1 MKNFSI
7 MKKADFKFD
16 EINVN
21 GGEKEARMVP
31 LAVGDEL
38 NFTLSKEMF
47 VPRKETI
54 NGTQQEWTDLQT
66 DGDVA
71 VSASQLTRRNNGL
84 ILNGKTIKERL
95 ASFVDLFSEEGT
107 LKLKVTKVVERAF
120 DQPDGSKSTSRY
132 LKFEVA

>member
-1 MKNFSI
+1 
-7 MKKADFKFD
+7 MKKNEFKFED
-16 EINVN
+16 LKLA
-21 GGEKEARMVP
+21 GAEKEARMVP

-54 NGTQQEWTDLQT
+54 NGTTQNWTDIQT
-66 DGDVA
+66 DGDIA

-84 ILNGKTIKERL
+84 ALNGKTIKDRL
-95 ASFVDLFSEEGT
+95 ASFVQLFSEEGT
-107 LKLKVTKVVERAF
+107 LKLKVTKVVERSF

>member
-1 MKNFSI
+1 
-7 MKKADFKFD
+7 MKKNEFKFD
-16 EINVN
+16 DVVIN
-21 GGEKEARMVP
+21 GGDKEARMVP

-54 NGTQQEWTDLQT
+54 NGSTQEWTDVQT
-66 DGDVA
+66 DSDIA

-84 ILNGKTIKERL
+84 TLEGKTIKERL
-95 ASFVDLFSEEGT
+95 ASFVGLFTDEGT

-120 DQPDGSKSTSRY
+120 QQADGSNSTSRY

>member
-1 MKNFSI
+1 

-16 EINVN
+16 DVVVN

-84 ILNGKTIKERL
+84 TLEGKTIKERL
-95 ASFVDLFSEEGT
+95 ASFVNLFTDEGT
-107 LKLKVTKVVERAF
+107 LKLKVTKIVERAF
-120 DQPDGSKSTSRY
+120 AQADRSTSTSRY

>member
-1 MKNFSI
+1 MLSYI
-7 MKKADFKFD
+7 Q
-16 EINVN
+16 VN

-31 LAVGDEL
+31 LAPGDEL
-38 NFTLSKEMF
+38 AFTLSKEMF

-54 NGTQQEWTDLQT
+54 NGTTQEWTDLQT

-84 ILNGKTIKERL
+84 ALTGKTIKERL
-95 ASFVDLFSEEGT
+95 ASFVDLFTDEGT

-120 DQPDGSKSTSRY
+120 TQADGSTSTSRY

>member
-1 MKNFSI
+1 
-7 MKKADFKFD
+7 MKKNEFKFD
-16 EINVN
+16 DIQVN

-54 NGTQQEWTDLQT
+54 NGTTQEWTDIQT
-66 DGDVA
+66 DGDIA

-84 ILNGKTIKERL
+84 TLNGKTIKERL
-95 ASFVDLFSEEGT
+95 KSFTELFSEEGT
-107 LKLKVTKVVERAF
+107 LKLKVKKVVERDF
-120 DQPDGSKSTSRY
+120 TDPDGKKSISRY
-132 LKFEVA
+132 LKFDLA

>member
-1 MKNFSI
+1 
-7 MKKADFKFD
+7 MKKNEFKFD
-16 EINVN
+16 DIQVN

-54 NGTQQEWTDLQT
+54 NGTTQEWTDVQT

-84 ILNGKTIKERL
+84 TLNGKTIKERL

-107 LKLKVTKVVERAF
+107 LKLKVTKVVERDF
-120 DQPDGSKSTSRY
+120 TDPNGKKSISRY
-132 LKFEVA
+132 LKFDLA

>member
-1 MKNFSI
+1 
-7 MKKADFKFD
+7 MKKNEFKFD
-16 EINVN
+16 EVVIN

-54 NGTQQEWTDLQT
+54 NGSTQEWTDVQT
-66 DGDVA
+66 DGDIA

-84 ILNGKTIKERL
+84 TLEGKTIKERL
-95 ASFVDLFSEEGT
+95 ASFVNLFTDEGT

-120 DQPDGSKSTSRY
+120 AQADGSTSTSRY
-132 LKFEVA
+132 LKFEIA

>member
-1 MKNFSI
+1 
-7 MKKADFKFD
+7 MKKNEFKFD
-16 EINVN
+16 EVVINGV
-21 GGEKEARMVP
+21 EKEARMVP

-84 ILNGKTIKERL
+84 TLEGKTIKERL
-95 ASFVDLFSEEGT
+95 ASFVNLFTDEGT

-120 DQPDGSKSTSRY
+120 AQADGSTSTSRY

>member
-1 MKNFSI
+1 
-7 MKKADFKFD
+7 MKKADFKFED
-16 EINVN
+16 VVVN

-38 NFTLSKEMF
+38 NFTLNKEMF

-84 ILNGKTIKERL
+84 TLEGKTIKERL
-95 ASFVDLFSEEGT
+95 ASFVNLFTDEGT

-120 DQPDGSKSTSRY
+120 AQADGSTSTSRY

>member
-1 MKNFSI
+1 
-7 MKKADFKFD
+7 MKKADFKFED
-16 EINVN
+16 VVVN

-84 ILNGKTIKERL
+84 TLEGKTIKERL
-95 ASFVDLFSEEGT
+95 ASFVNLFTDEGT
-107 LKLKVTKVVERAF
+107 LKLRVTKVVERAF

>member
-1 MKNFSI
+1 
-7 MKKADFKFD
+7 MKKNEFKMD
-16 EINVN
+16 EIQVN

-31 LAVGDEL
+31 LAPGDEL

-54 NGTQQEWTDLQT
+54 NGTTQEWTDLQT

-84 ILNGKTIKERL
+84 TLTGKTIKERL
-95 ASFVDLFSEEGT
+95 ASFVDLFTDEGT

-120 DQPDGSKSTSRY
+120 AQADGSTSTSRY

>member
-1 MKNFSI
+1 
-7 MKKADFKFD
+7 MKKNEFKFD
-16 EINVN
+16 EVVIN

-54 NGTQQEWTDLQT
+54 NGSTQEWTDVQT
-66 DGDVA
+66 DGDIA

-84 ILNGKTIKERL
+84 TLEGKTIKERL
-95 ASFVDLFSEEGT
+95 ASFVNLFTDEGT

-120 DQPDGSKSTSRY
+120 AQADGSTSTSRY

>member
-1 MKNFSI
+1 

-16 EINVN
+16 EIQVN

-84 ILNGKTIKERL
+84 TLEGKTVKERL
-95 ASFVDLFSEEGT
+95 ASFVNLFTDEGT
-107 LKLKVTKVVERAF
+107 LKLKITKVVERDF
-120 DQPDGSKSTSRY
+120 TQEDGSKSTSRY
-132 LKFEVA
+132 LKFAIA

>member
-1 MKNFSI
+1 
-7 MKKADFKFD
+7 MKKADFKFED
-16 EINVN
+16 VVVN

-54 NGTQQEWTDLQT
+54 NGTNQEWTDLQT

-84 ILNGKTIKERL
+84 TLEGKTIKERL
-95 ASFVDLFSEEGT
+95 ASFVNLFTDEGT

-120 DQPDGSKSTSRY
+120 AQADGTTSTSRY

>member
-1 MKNFSI
+1 
-7 MKKADFKFD
+7 MKKNEFKFD
-16 EINVN
+16 DIQVN

-54 NGTQQEWTDLQT
+54 NGTTQNWTDIQT
-66 DGDVA
+66 DGDIA

-84 ILNGKTIKERL
+84 TLNGKTIKERL
-95 ASFVDLFSEEGT
+95 ASFVDLFSDEGT
-107 LKLKVTKVVERAF
+107 LKLKVAKVVERDF
-120 DQPDGSKSTSRY
+120 TQEDGSKSTSRY
-132 LKFEVA
+132 LKFTVA

>member
-1 MKNFSI
+1 
-7 MKKADFKFD
+7 MKKADFKFED
-16 EINVN
+16 VVVN

-84 ILNGKTIKERL
+84 TLTGKTIKERL
-95 ASFVDLFSEEGT
+95 ASFVDLFTDEGT

-120 DQPDGSKSTSRY
+120 AQADGSTSTSRY

>member
-1 MKNFSI
+1 

-54 NGTQQEWTDLQT
+54 NGSQQEWTDIQT

-84 ILNGKTIKERL
+84 ILTGKSVKERL

-107 LKLKVTKVVERAF
+107 LKLKVSKVVERAF
-120 DQPDGSKSTSRY
+120 DQPDGTKSTSRY
-132 LKFEVA
+132 LKFEIA

>member
-1 MKNFSI
+1 
-7 MKKADFKFD
+7 MKKADFKFED
-16 EINVN
+16 MVVN

-84 ILNGKTIKERL
+84 TLEGKTIKERL
-95 ASFVDLFSEEGT
+95 ASFVNLFTDEGT
-107 LKLKVTKVVERAF
+107 LKLKVTKIVERAF
-120 DQPDGSKSTSRY
+120 AQADRSTSTSRY

>member
-1 MKNFSI
+1 

-16 EINVN
+16 DIQVN

-54 NGTQQEWTDLQT
+54 NGTTQEWTDLQT

-71 VSASQLTRRNNGL
+71 ISSSQLTRRNNGL
-84 ILNGKTIKERL
+84 TLNGKTIKERL
-95 ASFVDLFSEEGT
+95 ASFIDLFSDEGT
-107 LKLKVTKVVERAF
+107 LKLKVAKVVERDF
-120 DQPDGSKSTSRY
+120 TQEDGSKSTSRY
-132 LKFEVA
+132 LKFTVA

>member
-1 MKNFSI
+1 
-7 MKKADFKFD
+7 MKKADFKFED
-16 EINVN
+16 VVIN

-54 NGTQQEWTDLQT
+54 NGSTQEWTDVQT
-66 DGDVA
+66 DGDIA

-84 ILNGKTIKERL
+84 TLEGKTIKERL
-95 ASFVDLFSEEGT
+95 TSFVNLFTDEGT

-120 DQPDGSKSTSRY
+120 TQADGSTSTSRY

>member
-1 MKNFSI
+1 

-16 EINVN
+16 DIQVN

-54 NGTQQEWTDLQT
+54 NGTTQEWTDVQT

-71 VSASQLTRRNNGL
+71 ISSSQLTRRNNGL
-84 ILNGKTIKERL
+84 ALNGKTIKERL
-95 ASFVDLFSEEGT
+95 ASFVDLFSDEGT
-107 LKLKVTKVVERAF
+107 LKLKVAKVVERDF
-120 DQPDGSKSTSRY
+120 TQEDGSKSTSRY
-132 LKFEVA
+132 LKFTVA

>member
-1 MKNFSI
+1 

-16 EINVN
+16 DIQVN

-38 NFTLSKEMF
+38 NFTLSNEMF

-54 NGTQQEWTDLQT
+54 NGTTQEWTDVQT

-71 VSASQLTRRNNGL
+71 ISSSQLTRRNNGL
-84 ILNGKTIKERL
+84 TLNGKTIKERL
-95 ASFVDLFSEEGT
+95 ASFVDLFSDEGT
-107 LKLKVTKVVERAF
+107 LKLKVAKVVERDF
-120 DQPDGSKSTSRY
+120 TQEDGSKSTSRY
-132 LKFEVA
+132 LKFTVA

>member
-1 MKNFSI
+1 

-54 NGTQQEWTDLQT
+54 NGTQQEWTDIQT

-84 ILNGKTIKERL
+84 TLNGKTIKERL

>member
-1 MKNFSI
+1 
-7 MKKADFKFD
+7 MKKADFKFED
-16 EINVN
+16 VVVN

-66 DGDVA
+66 DEDVA

-84 ILNGKTIKERL
+84 TLEGKTIKERL
-95 ASFVDLFSEEGT
+95 ASFVNLFTDEGT

-120 DQPDGSKSTSRY
+120 AQADGSTSTSRY